1 MARDLYYGDQAR
13 KRLQAGMNQLADAV
27 KTTIGPKG
35 RNVMVAGFGDRV
47 FVTNEGSAVVKDFE
61 LADITENLG
70 AQMLKQVAE

>member
-47 FVTNEGSAVVKDFE
+47 FVTNEGSAVAKDFE
-61 LADITENLG
+61 LSDITENFG
-70 AQMLKQVAE
+70 A